1 MRKLLTLAT
10 IFACMFTFAGC
21 NDDEEKEEQ
30 EVKEKV
36 ETTYTIHN
44 KSSFETNYKDVYIY
58 EIDKYGDIVEKKF
71 FDRIMRGE
79 TLTITANSNTVRIIS
94 YAISLPVNITST
106 YYYYSSMPLYDGD
119 NSYNLYGEQIS
130 QTEYLQGIQQ

>member
-21 NDDEEKEEQ
+21 NDDDEKEEQ

-44 KSSFETNYKDVYIY
+44 KNIFETNFKDVYIY
-58 EIDKYGDIVEKKF
+58 EIDKYGAIVERKF
-71 FDRIMRGE
+71 FDRIMSGE

-94 YAISLPVNITST
+94 YTISLPFNTTST

-119 NSYNLYGEQIS
+119 NSYNLCSDQIT
-130 QTEYLQGIQQ
+130 QTEYLQGVQQ